1 MTVIF
6 PLPKFSPFLEHFSVL
21 RTRVKIPLGEGS
33 YSDPNVDGLCRC
45 GGFCNFFSWRIDS
58 REARAAVIANET
70 KKRKT
75 HTYFEF
81 LTPGEY
87 IGSEEARHN
96 VESRAN

>member
-1 MTVIF
+1 MASVNE
-6 PLPKFSPFLEHFSVL
+6 SHFSVAEVQPVFRAFIGL
-21 RTRVKIPLGEGS
+21 TGPASKFPWERGVTQIRIWMGS
-33 YSDPNVDGLCRC
+33 VDVVAFAS
-45 GGFCNFFSWRIDS
+45 FCFSRKIDS

-87 IGSEEARHN
+87 IG
-96 VESRAN
+96 

>member
-1 MTVIF
+1 MASVND
-6 PLPKFSPFLEHFSVL
+6 SHFSDAEVQPVFRAFLGL

-33 YSDPNVDGLCRC
+33 YSDPNVDGLCRF
-45 GGFCNFFSWRIDS
+45 GGFCQFFFSWRIDS

-87 IGSEEARHN
+87 IG
-96 VESRAN
+96 